1 MLVNRLFGML
11 SGTLVAGLLTTAWG
25 ADDLASRVREMEVRG
40 QARDALLILQD
51 SLKSNP
57 RDPAALAQ
65 YAAFLDRRGDPRA
78 LGAYEKLVAAGPRS
92 PQGLHALR
100 RLAVLNLLAGHRDA
114 AQKNLDAFH
123 AAGGLGLTLAP
134 ASTPVA
140 SLPSG
145 TVAIPGPLAS
155 FARMAALSPD
165 LPQREI
171 LLALARN
178 IVTNGYQALSGSEG
192 LEQTEY
198 LKLVIRYLGQARELE
213 RLTGADRILKIEACE
228 STRTA
233 DLLKILGLRMRG
245 GCGSDVVLETVNATR
260 AFLSMDSGFPLAE
273 LEEALRT
280 NRPFTYDYKPTVV
293 PVFYSSEYWLSSKE
307 KQSGE
312 FIDAFLADPSL
323 CRLYLGLAKL
333 DPETAEDVR
342 KALPVSRIRAFA
354 HVFDFFG
361 GMFRIRGGKVSV
373 PGGERAVP
381 AWSDLA
387 GASPDKGVQF
397 IERLVTRDDGWL
409 AAYFDSLLRIHGPTL
424 DYLTDPSRLKRFYG
438 ALRGKVTSPGP
449 ARPVFR
455 ANTDLML
462 LTARLRVESGT
473 PLIPGGLDVWKKLF
487 TEHPNG
493 KYDGKLTKAA
503 AGWKEGDDLVEA
515 LFGLSRKSVE
525 NEPLKIFLALSD
537 LERRRSTPLDPA
549 TVSRLAVAWRFYGSQ
564 YPVLNESPQLTGKT
578 ILLFL
583 DAAASVADIRDNTLK
598 ADTAGTLQALA
609 GLWQIFVRQRL
620 IPPEQAD
627 SALAAVLEPF
637 SKTKN
642 SRDLFDTGRSG
653 VITLLQAASPGG
665 DLASVNVQD
674 RLLDL
679 LAGTANPTDQ
689 ETHQALLAE
698 MLRGFEAQKLLS
710 VKTLF
715 DLDDHLAAL
724 AKGEKADSAL
734 LNRLA
739 ARVSDQNLPKAS
751 LSARER
757 NSLSFG
763 YWTERHIDAQRKLNL
778 RAVIAKA
785 AGQPEKLRDAR
796 GLLAPLLRDSLVGLL
811 YIHYAPP
818 GAQIL
823 YTNPLFVRSHDFI
836 GIQGVQ
842 QTWKHTEVLGA
853 GWPSSAGGRLVGSLA
868 SLPYALAEAEQNF
881 LIPTREQ
888 ALIWGDL
895 VPQILVTSKL
905 PRFWRVAPVQAHYV
919 NLHMQLGETVVAES
933 ALDASTRQA
942 ALQVLDALAPPARV
956 RQVSDLLAAGR
967 VSDAMQLITPSEL
980 YSLGARAVELKLDSG
995 AALAPGAAFIDE
1007 IRALAAAA
1015 PALCNQPAVSE
1026 AFGTPKP
1033 TLANSQH
1040 PELLN
1045 LRTFPTLMG
1054 YSSRILAESWESNN
1068 LFFASLADEL
1078 LLHPSQLNTLLPEW
1092 TQKTV
1097 ERIFATHLED
1107 WPALLRSMRTVADG
1121 VRAQTRQAEA
1131 LQQKASLE
1139 D

>member
-1 MLVNRLFGML
+1 MLLSRLFGMM
-11 SGTLVAGLLTTAWG
+11 SAALTGGMMITAWG
-25 ADDLASRVREMEVRG
+25 AGDLASRVREMEVRG
-40 QARDALLILQD
+40 QARDALQTLQD
-51 SLKSNP
+51 ALKSNP
-57 RDPAALAQ
+57 KDAATLAQ
-65 YAAFLDRRGDPRA
+65 YATFLDRRGDPRA
-78 LGAYEKLVAAGPRS
+78 RGAYQNVVAAAGAGS
-92 PQGLHALR
+92 PEGRHALR
-100 RLAVLNLLAGHRDA
+100 RLAVLNLLAGDRAA

-123 AAGGLGLTLAP
+123 AAGGSDLTLAP

-140 SLPSG
+140 TLPSG
-145 TVAIPGPLAS
+145 TISIPGPLPA

-165 LPQREI
+165 LPRSEI

-178 IVTNGYQALSGSEG
+178 IVTNGYQAVSSSQS

-213 RLTGADRILKIEACE
+213 KLAGPEKVIKIEACE
-228 STRTA
+228 STQTA
-233 DLLKILGLRMRG
+233 DLLKILGFRMRG

-273 LEEALRT
+273 LEAALRT
-280 NRPFTYDYKPTVV
+280 NRPFVHDYKPTVV
-293 PVFYSSEYWLSSKE
+293 PVLYQSEYWLSSKE

-312 FIDAFLADPSL
+312 FIDAFLNDPSL

-333 DPETAEDVR
+333 DPETAEEVR
-342 KALPVSRIRAFA
+342 KALPVNKIRAFA

-361 GMFRIRGGKVSV
+361 GMFRIRDGKVAV
-373 PGGERAVP
+373 PGGERAVA

-387 GASPDKGVQF
+387 GVSPDKGVQF

-424 DYLTDPSRLKRFYG
+424 DYLTEPNHLKRYYS

-462 LTARLRVESGT
+462 LTTRLRVENGK
-473 PLIPGGLDVWKKLF
+473 PVIPGGIEVWKKLF
-487 TEHPNG
+487 TDHPNG
-493 KYDGKLTKAA
+493 KYDGKLTRSA
-503 AGWKEGDDLVEA
+503 AGWKDGDDLVEA
-515 LFGLSRKSVE
+515 LFGLSRKAVE

-537 LERRRSTPLDPA
+537 LDRRRTSPLEPT
-549 TVSRLAVAWRFYGSQ
+549 TVSRLSVAWRYYGSQ
-564 YPVLNESPQLTGKT
+564 YPVLNESPNLSDKT

-583 DAAASVADIRDNTLK
+583 DTATAVAGLRDNGLK

-609 GLWQIFVRQRL
+609 GLWQIFVRQHL
-620 IPPEQAD
+620 IPPDQAD
-627 SALAAVLEPF
+627 ATLAAILEPF
-637 SKTKN
+637 ARSK
-642 SRDLFDTGRSG
+642 SHRELFDTGRAG
-653 VITLLQAASPGG
+653 VMTLIKATAPAGTGLS
-665 DLASVNVQD
+665 SVNVQD

-679 LAGTANPTDQ
+679 LAGAVNPADQ

-715 DLDDHLAAL
+715 DLDDQLNAL
-724 AKGEKADSAL
+724 AKGEKASTPL

-739 ARVSDQNLPKAS
+739 ARVSDLNLPKAS
-751 LSARER
+751 LSAQER

-778 RAVIAKA
+778 RAVVEKS
-785 AGQPEKLRDAR
+785 AGQPDKLREAR
-796 GLLAPLLRDSLVGLL
+796 ALLAPLLRDSLVGLL

-836 GIQGVQ
+836 GIQGIQ
-842 QTWKHTEVLGA
+842 QTWRHTEVLGT

-895 VPQILVTSKL
+895 VPQVLVASKL
-905 PRFWRVAPVQAHYV
+905 PRFWTVTPVQAHYV
-919 NLHMQLGETVVAES
+919 NLHMQLGATMVAES
-933 ALDASTRQA
+933 ALSPAIREHS
-942 ALQVLDALAPPARV
+942 LEVLDRLAPPARV
-956 RQVSDLLAAGR
+956 RRVSDLLAAGR
-967 VSDAMQLITPSEL
+967 VAEALEQVTPAEL
-980 YSLGARAVELKLDSG
+980 YSLGVRAVEQKLESG
-995 AALAPGAAFIDE
+995 STFSDE
-1007 IRALAAAA
+1007 IRVLAAAS
-1015 PALCNQPAVSE
+1015 PAHCNQSAVSE

-1078 LLHPSQLNTLLPEW
+1078 FLRPSQLNTLLPEW

-1097 ERIFATHLED
+1097 EQIFATHLED

-1121 VRAQTRQAEA
+1121 VRAQSRKSEA

-1139 D
+1139 